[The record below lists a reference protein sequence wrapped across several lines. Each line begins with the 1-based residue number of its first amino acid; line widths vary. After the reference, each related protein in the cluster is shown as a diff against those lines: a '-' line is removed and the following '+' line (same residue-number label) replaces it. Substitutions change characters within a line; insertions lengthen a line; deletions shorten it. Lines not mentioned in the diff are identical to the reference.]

1 LFYKALL
8 GLFLIREVVHLE
20 KVNIRK
26 RDKLK
31 KFFKEQNYL
40 AVLLGFALLFVN
52 ILLLTKISF
61 VFTPFVVFLKTI
73 FFPVLLA
80 GVLFYILH
88 PFVSLLERK
97 GVSRIVS
104 IASIYIIVL
113 GLFVFL
119 AVTVIPI
126 IKDQVNALIDNLPYF
141 GHEIERAARKFG
153 ESNVIGRM
161 QESLNIDFAN
171 IVKDSTMNFTKSLSS
186 VTGNVTGFL
195 STITEVVLTFVMV
208 PFILF
213 YLLKDGEQLPNHF
226 LKFIS
231 EQRQPAAKRILDDM
245 HYAISSYIRGQI
257 IVSLFIGIMLLIGY
271 LIIGIKYAVLLA
283 ILAMIVNIVPYV
295 GPIIAITPA
304 LIIAFID
311 SPSMVLKVIIV
322 MMIVQLAEGKFISPQ
337 VMGKKLDIHPI
348 TIIFIILTAGN
359 LFGIMGI
366 ILAIPGYAILKVL
379 VTHGYRFVKLNT

>member
-1 LFYKALL
+1 MFYKALL

-20 KVNIRK
+20 RVNIRK

-161 QESLNIDFAN
+161 QESLNVDFAN

>member
-1 LFYKALL
+1 
-8 GLFLIREVVHLE
+8 VVSLE
-20 KVNIRK
+20 KINIRK

-31 KFFKEQNYL
+31 KFFREHNYL
-40 AVLLGFALLFVN
+40 AVLLGFALLFIN

-61 VFTPFVVFLKTI
+61 VFTPFIVFLKTI

-88 PFVSLLERK
+88 PFVSLLEKK

-104 IASIYIIVL
+104 IASIYLIVI

-119 AVTVIPI
+119 VLTVIPI
-126 IKDQVNALIDNLPYF
+126 IKDQIDALIDNLPYF
-141 GHEIERAARKFG
+141 GHEIERAARRFG
-153 ESNVIGRM
+153 ESNLLGKI
-161 QESLNIDFAN
+161 QENLNINVAN
-171 IVKDSTMNFTKSLSS
+171 MVKDYTVDFTKSLSS

-231 EQRQPAAKRILDDM
+231 EQRRPAAMRILDDM

-311 SPSMVLKVIIV
+311 SPAMVLKVIIV
-322 MMIVQLAEGKFISPQ
+322 MMVVQLAEGKFISPQ

>member
-1 LFYKALL
+1 MFYKALL

-322 MMIVQLAEGKFISPQ
+322 MIIVQLAEGKFISPQ

-379 VTHGYRFVKLNT
+379 VTHSYRFVKLNT

>member
-1 LFYKALL
+1 MFYKALL

>member
-1 LFYKALL
+1 M
-8 GLFLIREVVHLE
+8 VHLE

-161 QESLNIDFAN
+161 QKSLNIDFAN

>member
-1 LFYKALL
+1 MFYKALL

-379 VTHGYRFVKLNT
+379 VTHSYRFVKLNT

>member
-1 LFYKALL
+1 MFYKALL

-161 QESLNIDFAN
+161 QESLNVDFAN

>member
-1 LFYKALL
+1 M
-8 GLFLIREVVHLE
+8 LE

-31 KFFKEQNYL
+31 KFFREQNYL
-40 AVLLGFALLFVN
+40 AVLLGFALLFIN

-61 VFTPFVVFLKTI
+61 VFTPFIVFLKTI

-88 PFVSLLERK
+88 PFVSLLEKK

-119 AVTVIPI
+119 VVTVIPI
-126 IKDQVNALIDNLPYF
+126 IKDQIDALIDNLPYF
-141 GHEIERAARKFG
+141 GHEIERAARRFG
-153 ESNVIGRM
+153 ESNLLGKI
-161 QESLNIDFAN
+161 QENLNIDVASM
-171 IVKDSTMNFTKSLSS
+171 VKDYTVDFTKSLSS

-195 STITEVVLTFVMV
+195 STVTEVVLTFVMV

-231 EQRQPAAKRILDDM
+231 EQRQPAAMRILDDM

-295 GPIIAITPA
+295 GPVIAITPA

-311 SPSMVLKVIIV
+311 SPAMVLKVIIV
-322 MMIVQLAEGKFISPQ
+322 MMVVQLAEGKFISPQ

>member
-1 LFYKALL
+1 MFYKALL

-141 GHEIERAARKFG
+141 GHEIERATRKFG

-161 QESLNIDFAN
+161 QESLNVDFAN

-231 EQRQPAAKRILDDM
+231 EQRQPVMKRILDDM

>member
-1 LFYKALL
+1 M
-8 GLFLIREVVHLE
+8 E
-20 KVNIRK
+20 KVSLRK

-61 VFTPFVVFLKTI
+61 VFTPFIVFLKTI

-88 PFVSLLERK
+88 PLVSLLERK
-97 GVSRIVS
+97 GVSRIIS
-104 IASIYIIVL
+104 IASIYILVI

-119 AVTVIPI
+119 VVTVIPI
-126 IKDQVNALIDNLPYF
+126 IKDQINALIDNLPYF
-141 GHEIERAARKFG
+141 GHEIEKAARRFG
-153 ESNVIGRM
+153 ESNIIGKI
-161 QESLNIDFAN
+161 QESLSIDVGS
-171 IVKDSTMNFTKSLSS
+171 IVKDSTMNFTNSLSS

-195 STITEVVLTFVMV
+195 STLTEVVLTFVMV

-213 YLLKDGEQLPNHF
+213 YLLKDGEQLPKYF
-226 LKFIS
+226 LRIIS
-231 EQRQPAAKRILDDM
+231 EQRRPSAKLILDDM

-283 ILAMIVNIVPYV
+283 VLAMIVNVVPYV

-311 SPSMVLKVIIV
+311 SPAMILKVIIV

-379 VTHGYRFVKLNT
+379 VTHGYRFIKLNT

>member
-1 LFYKALL
+1 MVSLDK
-8 GLFLIREVVHLE
+8 ENV
-20 KVNIRK
+20 RK

-31 KFFKEQNYL
+31 KFFREQNYL
-40 AVLLGFALLFVN
+40 AVLLGFALLFIN

-61 VFTPFVVFLKTI
+61 VFTPFIVFLKTI

-88 PFVSLLERK
+88 PFVSLLEKK

-104 IASIYIIVL
+104 IASIYLIVL

-119 AVTVIPI
+119 VVTVIPI
-126 IKDQVNALIDNLPYF
+126 IRDQIDALINNLPYF
-141 GHEIERAARKFG
+141 GHEIERAARRFG
-153 ESNVIGRM
+153 ESNLLGKI
-161 QESLNIDFAN
+161 QENLNIDVAN
-171 IVKDSTMNFTKSLSS
+171 MVKDYTVDFTKSLSS

-195 STITEVVLTFVMV
+195 STVTEVVLTFVMV

-231 EQRQPAAKRILDDM
+231 EQRQPAAKSILDDM

-295 GPIIAITPA
+295 GPVIAITPA

-311 SPSMVLKVIIV
+311 SPAMVLKVIIV
-322 MMIVQLAEGKFISPQ
+322 MMVVQLAEGKFISPQ

-359 LFGIMGI
+359 LFGIMGV

-379 VTHGYRFVKLNT
+379 VTHSYRFVKLNT

>member
-1 LFYKALL
+1 MFYKALL
-8 GLFLIREVVHLE
+8 GLFLIREVLHLE

-271 LIIGIKYAVLLA
+271 LIIGFKYAVLLA